1 MNNIEQFKSISL
13 PSMKF
18 DEIRRFINDES
29 NDSLVLIESGGNKMI
44 SIPLKRKSSD
54 NASNIVIN
62 WMNDIIAIANDG
74 SKTYAEQVDAIK
86 TYCNAV
92 ITTVKS

>member
-1 MNNIEQFKSISL
+1 MSDIEQFRCISL
-13 PSMKF
+13 TMATF
-18 DEIRRFINDES
+18 NEIRNYINQEN
-29 NDSLVLIESGGNKMI
+29 NDTLNLVNGDKVL

-62 WMNDIIAIANDG
+62 WMNDIIAITNDRN
-74 SKTYAEQVDAIK
+74 KTYEEQVNAIK

>member
-1 MNNIEQFKSISL
+1 MNNIEEFKSISL

-18 DEIRRFINDES
+18 NEIRRFINDE
-29 NDSLVLIESGGNKMI
+29 NNEVLIFIEAGDNTMI

-54 NASNIVIN
+54 NSSNIVIN
-62 WMNDIIAIANDG
+62 WMNDIIAITNDRN
-74 SKTYAEQVDAIK
+74 KTYEEQVDAIK

-92 ITTVKS
+92 ITTVNS

>member
-1 MNNIEQFKSISL
+1 MNNIEQFKCISL
-13 PSMKF
+13 TIGTF
-18 DEIRRFINDES
+18 NEIRNYINQEN
-29 NDSLVLIESGGNKMI
+29 NDTLNLTNGDRVL

-62 WMNDIIAIANDG
+62 WMNDIIAITNDG
-74 SKTYAEQVDAIK
+74 SKTYEEKVDAIK
-86 TYCNAV
+86 TYCDAV